1 MEFQFPK
8 LGDELKSI
16 PINIKLIDKK
26 YMKLAANFLF
36 FINPIRCT
44 FLSTPLT

>member
-16 PINIKLIDKK
+16 PINIKLI
-26 YMKLAANFLF
+26 N
-36 FINPIRCT
+36 INVYWEIEY
-44 FLSTPLT
+44 L